1 MKLLPRCH
9 IYIHHPERASSL
21 PPTGPTGS
29 SDPAELVGAEAAHC
43 DRSRCTCQTGVVPLH
58 LKHEPAQLSAA

>member
-9 IYIHHPERASSL
+9 IYIPSSRERTCSL

-29 SDPAELVGAEAAHC
+29 SDPAELVGPEAARC
-43 DRSRCTCQTGVVPLH
+43 DRERVT
-58 LKHEPAQLSAA
+58 